1 MNHRAARRALS
12 AVLLLAC
19 ALARGQTAAPAAAQP
34 TEPATAAAR
43 EQLRAIVEGQ
53 IGAGNIP
60 GAVVLAGDAG
70 HIRYQLAAGRRAV
83 LPASEAMS
91 ADTVF
96 DLASVTKVIATT
108 TAVLQLSE
116 RGAVSLD
123 APVARYLPAFGAAGK
138 ESITVRELLA
148 HTSGLPA
155 GLPPRRRA
163 GDGDAVREAMNLAP
177 VAPPG
182 ERVIYSDVNFVVLGE
197 LVRRVAGQ
205 PLDAW
210 CRDHVF
216 APLGMR
222 DTGFLP
228 GPQTVA
234 RTAPTAPRGGRMLRG
249 LVHDPTAARLGGVAG
264 NAGLFSTAA
273 DLARFAQ
280 MILNGGQAGG
290 TRVLRPESVALLAAP
305 ATPLAAGAW
314 RGLGWALA
322 APLAA
327 NRDRLPPLGML
338 EQTGYTGTGVW
349 IDMVSG
355 RFAVILSSRL
365 HPGDQG
371 NAAPLRQQVLALLA
385 SETPPLAAR
394 AIGAAVPGTA
404 AALAWSMRLPP
415 AAGPVRSGIDVLEA
429 QAFAPL
435 AGLRVGLVTN
445 RSGFDGSGAR
455 TADVLARAPGVTLAA
470 LFAPEHG
477 LGSDVD
483 APLGDAVD
491 AGTGVPVHS
500 LYGAH
505 RRFAPA
511 TLAGVDALVFDVQD
525 AGVRFFTYITTLG
538 YMLEAAAA
546 RGVPAFVLDRPNPL
560 GADRF
565 GGPPQDPGQAS
576 FTGYFPLPLLHG
588 MTVGELA
595 RMFNSE
601 LGIGADL
608 RVVAM
613 QGYTRG
619 MRFADTGLGWVPL
632 SPNLRDAAQLDLY
645 ADVGLIEGANVS
657 VGRGTPTPFALVGAP
672 WIAARELAAYLNALD
687 AGARF
692 EATSFVPT
700 EGRYR
705 GRLCQGV
712 SIRPGAAPRPPGRLG
727 LALAIALHALHAKQ
741 FDLPAIRASL
751 GSAEAWRLIDAHA
764 PLAEVERAVS
774 AQGVGFAAQRARF
787 LMY

>member
-1 MNHRAARRALS
+1 MSRRALS
-12 AVLLLAC
+12 AMLSTALLAC
-19 ALARGQTAAPAAAQP
+19 ALAAAGPAAAQSA
-34 TEPATAAAR
+34 PAAAAR

-53 IGAGNIP
+53 IAAGNIP
-60 GAVVLAGDAG
+60 GAVVLAGDAS

-83 LPASEAMS
+83 LPASEAMR

-116 RGAVSLD
+116 RAAVALD

-138 ESITVRELLA
+138 QAITVRQLLA

-155 GLPPRRRA
+155 GLPPRQRA
-163 GDGDAVREAMNLAP
+163 HGGDAAREAVRQALALAP

-228 GPQTVA
+228 GPAAMA

-249 LVHDPTAARLGGVAG
+249 QVHDPTAARLGGVAG

-290 TRVLRPESVALLAAP
+290 TRVLRPESIALLASP
-305 ATPLAAGAW
+305 ATPVAAGAW

-327 NRDRLPPLGML
+327 NRDRLPPLGLL

-349 IDMVSG
+349 IDMVGG

-365 HPGDQG
+365 HPADKG

-385 SETPPLAAR
+385 SEAPPLAAQ
-394 AIGAAVPGTA
+394 AIGSAVPGAA
-404 AALAWSMRLPP
+404 AALAHAMRLPP

-445 RSGFDGSGAR
+445 RSGFDGRGVR

-483 APLGDAVD
+483 APLGDALD
-491 AGTGVPVHS
+491 ARTGVPVHS
-500 LYGAH
+500 LYGEQ

-546 RGVPAFVLDRPNPL
+546 RGIPAFVLDRPDPL

-565 GGPPQDPGQAS
+565 GGPLPDPGPAS

-595 RMFNSE
+595 RLFNSR

-608 RVVAM
+608 RVIAM

-645 ADVGLIEGANVS
+645 PDVGLIEGANVS
-657 VGRGTPTPFALVGAP
+657 VGRGTPAPFTLVGAP
-672 WIAARELAAYLNALD
+672 WIAAPELAAYLNALD

-692 EATSFVPT
+692 EPVSFVPT

-712 SIRPGAAPRPPGRLG
+712 SIRPGPAPRPPSRLG
-727 LALAIALHALHAKQ
+727 LALAIALHALHERE

-751 GSAEAWRLIDAHA
+751 GSGEALRLIAAHA
-764 PLAEVERAVS
+764 PLAEVEQAVA
-774 AQGVGFAAQRARF
+774 AQGAGFAAVRAPF
-787 LMY
+787 LIY